1 MKIEDLLLIVYS
13 GQQRV
18 GKTPLNLFVGS
29 RWPSRRPD
37 LVVRLVQLREDATDM
52 ISTLA

>member
-29 RWPSRRPD
+29 RLAITPTWPRC
-37 LVVRLVQLREDATDM
+37 
-52 ISTLA
+52 